1 MADADLSRTV
11 RFGLFEVN
19 LRAGELR
26 KNGVKIKLQ
35 EQPFRILVSLLRQ
48 PGEVVTR
55 EELRRELWP
64 SDTFVD
70 FDHSLNAAVKR
81 FRDAL
86 DDSAENPRFIET
98 LPRHGYRFISSAVP
112 DTLHRKPTSSPLRSW
127 GLFLVGGTI
136 LVVAILLFAVDAG
149 GLRSKAFSRAA
160 TQPQIRSLAVLPF
173 TNISADAEQEYF
185 ADGMTDELIG
195 ELSRISFA

>member
-1 MADADLSRTV
+1 
-11 RFGLFEVN
+11 
-19 LRAGELR
+19 
-26 KNGVKIKLQ
+26 
-35 EQPFRILVSLLRQ
+35 
-48 PGEVVTR
+48 
-55 EELRRELWP
+55 
-64 SDTFVD
+64 
-70 FDHSLNAAVKR
+70 
-81 FRDAL
+81 L

-195 ELSRISFA
+195 ELSRISSLRVVSRTSLKSARYSVRMRSPVMSKALPV